1 MGTPCSLWSIWHR
14 HTGVAWHAVV
24 AQCVP
29 WVRVHSLNWMC
40 ALYRHI
46 PYFGFTFSMS
56 LLYCIGALDWLMKS
70 VHIFAVTWQLGPMMT
85 RNVDRFFF
93 LEKKKKKIGTRKP
106 EPKITQP
113 QISCSC
119 SVFPLR
125 LCNVYSPF
133 NVCTFIIQRRC
144 SDLCSTHDARP
155 TQCTQLKSPA
165 QESATYRW
173 RALNGLI
180 LQ

>member
-1 MGTPCSLWSIWHR
+1 MGTPCSIWSIWHR

-40 ALYRHI
+40 ALYKHF
-46 PYFGFTFSMS
+46 PYFGFTFSM
-56 LLYCIGALDWLMKS
+56 LLYVILYRCIGLIDEIGAY
-70 VHIFAVTWQLGPMMT
+70 ICTVTWQPGHMIT
-85 RNVDRFFF
+85 RKVDRFFF
-93 LEKKKKKIGTRKP
+93 RKKPKKLGTRKP
-106 EPKITQP
+106 EPKITQQ

-125 LCNVYSPF
+125 LCNVYSSF

-144 SDLCSTHDARP
+144 SDLCRTRDVR
-155 TQCTQLKSPA
+155 TT
-165 QESATYRW
+165 
-173 RALNGLI
+173 
-180 LQ
+180 

>member
-1 MGTPCSLWSIWHR
+1 MQWWHN
-14 HTGVAWHAVV
+14 VFLEL
-24 AQCVP
+24 
-29 WVRVHSLNWMC
+29 RVHSLNWMC

-85 RNVDRFFF
+85 RNVDRRR
-93 LEKKKKKIGTRKP
+93 KKIGTRKP
-106 EPKITQP
+106 EPKITQQ

-144 SDLCSTHDARP
+144 SDLCSTYDARP
-155 TQCTQLKSPA
+155 TQCPQLKSTA

>member
-1 MGTPCSLWSIWHR
+1 MCSLSESSLTKLNVRSLQAHSILWLHIL
-14 HTGVAWHAVV
+14 HVT
-24 AQCVP
+24 
-29 WVRVHSLNWMC
+29 LI
-40 ALYRHI
+40 LYR
-46 PYFGFTFSMS
+46 
-56 LLYCIGALDWLMKS
+56 CIGLIDEICAYICSHLTAWSHDDKKCRQ
-70 VHIFAVTWQLGPMMT
+70 I
-85 RNVDRFFF
+85 FF

-106 EPKITQP
+106 EPKITQQ

-155 TQCTQLKSPA
+155 TQCTQLKSTA

>member
-40 ALYRHI
+40 ALYKHI
-46 PYFGFTFSMS
+46 PYFGFTFSTS

-70 VHIFAVTWQLGPMMT
+70 VHIIFAVAWQLGPMMT
-85 RNVDRFFF
+85 RSVDRFFF
-93 LEKKKKKIGTRKP
+93 RKKKNKIGTRKP
-106 EPKITQP
+106 EPEITQP

-133 NVCTFIIQRRC
+133 NALL
-144 SDLCSTHDARP
+144 SSKGDAAIYVAHM
-155 TQCTQLKSPA
+155 TLGLLSVLN
-165 QESATYRW
+165 W
-173 RALNGLI
+173 RALHKKVQRIGEELWMV
-180 LQ
+180 

>member
-1 MGTPCSLWSIWHR
+1 MRTPCSLWSIWHR

-40 ALYRHI
+40 ALYKHI

-56 LLYCIGALDWLMKS
+56 LLYCIGALDWSMKS

-93 LEKKKKKIGTRKP
+93 FRKKEEKNWYKETWAKNYTTTNLMFMQRFSSKAMQCILSFQCLHFYH
-106 EPKITQP
+106 PKAM
-113 QISCSC
+113 
-119 SVFPLR
+119 
-125 LCNVYSPF
+125 
-133 NVCTFIIQRRC
+133 QRFM
-144 SDLCSTHDARP
+144 
-155 TQCTQLKSPA
+155 
-165 QESATYRW
+165 
-173 RALNGLI
+173 
-180 LQ
+180 